1 MLFEVTFKP
10 CFLSLQKFKN
20 RIPDS
25 MIKIGLDTD
34 GGDFA
39 PGANIQAALDILNEL
54 SSQNVQI
61 VLFGNQ
67 KQSQELI
74 DREGGDS
81 SLFTFVDCGDSI
93 GMGENPVKS
102 FVTKKSSSIVKGFV
116 ALAKGEID
124 SFCSTGN
131 TGAMLVGAMQV
142 VRTVPGIIR
151 PCISSLLPQA
161 DGSYSIILDVGA
173 NADCKPDVLYQ
184 FAILGSLY
192 SKAVHK
198 TKNPRVAL
206 LNIGEEDEKGN
217 LLTKATFNQLKD
229 CDRIN
234 FTGNIEGSDL
244 FSSKADVVVT
254 DGFTGN
260 VVLKQAEAFHL
271 LTTQR
276 KVKDPF
282 FDRFNYEEYG
292 GTPILGVNSNVLIG
306 HGKSSAA
313 AVKKM
318 LKLAA
323 QVSEANLPSKIS
335 EVFNNYE

>member
-1 MLFEVTFKP
+1 
-10 CFLSLQKFKN
+10 
-20 RIPDS
+20 

-39 PGANIQAALDILNEL
+39 PDANIQAALGL
-54 SSQNVQI
+54 SDEIKSGNLQI

-67 KQSQELI
+67 QNSHDLI
-74 DREGGDS
+74 EREGGNP
-81 SLFTFVDCGDSI
+81 SLFTFVDCGDPI

-102 FVTKKSSSIVKGFV
+102 FVSKKNSSIVKGFL
-116 ALAKGEID
+116 ALVKGEID

-131 TGAMLVGAMQV
+131 TGAMLVGAMQIV
-142 VRTVPGIIR
+142 KTIPGIIR
-151 PCISSLLPQA
+151 PCISSVLPQA

-184 FAILGSLY
+184 FAILGSIY
-192 SKAVHK
+192 SKSVHK
-198 TKNPRVAL
+198 VERPRVAL

-217 LLTKATFNQLKD
+217 LLTKAAFNQLKE
-229 CDRIN
+229 CRNIH

-244 FSSKADVVVT
+244 FSSAADVIVT

-260 VVLKQAEAFHL
+260 VVLKQAEAFHT

-276 KVKDPF
+276 NIEDPF

-323 QVSEANLPSKIS
+323 QVSKVNLPSKIS